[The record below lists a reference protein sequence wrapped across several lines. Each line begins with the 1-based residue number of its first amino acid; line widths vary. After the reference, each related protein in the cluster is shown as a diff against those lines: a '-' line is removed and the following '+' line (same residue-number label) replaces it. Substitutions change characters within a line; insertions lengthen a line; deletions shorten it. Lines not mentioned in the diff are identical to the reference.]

1 MRISLRSF
9 NYPTPPP
16 PHLSPG
22 NPVHLIVVRAW
33 VGWGISKR
41 SFRSFQ
47 RNTRVFYLQ
56 NMTLTTLLIL
66 AICRMRII
74 YELCNGLAHHR
85 VSTAQLVEHRSAEP
99 EGLRFAFSWG
109 LRIIFFVPCSWQDEK
124 SYFFISL
131 PSSKLTIL
139 LILFTKNIVF
149 SDLTHNTSR
158 LLRVT
163 HKKQLLRFRFLTS

>member
-1 MRISLRSF
+1 MPRSIRSF
-9 NYPTPPP
+9 NCFLPPP
-16 PHLSPG
+16 PSFPPG
-22 NPVHLIVVRAW
+22 NPVHFIVVRAW
-33 VGWGISKR
+33 VGWVISKR

-109 LRIIFFVPCSWQDEK
+109 LRIIFFCPMLVTRRK
-124 SYFFISL
+124 VIFLYFFTEL
-131 PSSKLTIL
+131 KTYHPSYSIC
-139 LILFTKNIVF
+139 
-149 SDLTHNTSR
+149 
-158 LLRVT
+158 
-163 HKKQLLRFRFLTS
+163 KKYRIQ